1 MLPPTATAAAKAAP
15 RADSGA
21 PKRPSSDQ
29 PGSCAISTRL
39 VERLGGV
46 VAGVAVLAE
55 LADLGGRERLAGH
68 DVTSL
73 IVY

>member
-1 MLPPTATAAAKAAP
+1 
-15 RADSGA
+15 
-21 PKRPSSDQ
+21 
-29 PGSCAISTRL
+29 
-39 VERLGGV
+39 V
-46 VAGVAVLAE
+46 VAGIAVLAE